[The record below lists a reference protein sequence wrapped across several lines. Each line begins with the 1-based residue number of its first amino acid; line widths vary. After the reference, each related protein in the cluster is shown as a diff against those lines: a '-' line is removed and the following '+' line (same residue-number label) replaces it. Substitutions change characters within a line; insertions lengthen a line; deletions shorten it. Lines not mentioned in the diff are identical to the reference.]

1 MTTPRVTQTASSA
14 RTGTTDRSP
23 ETARGGALPG
33 SGPDEA
39 AFGLSC
45 LKPAAGELRHLLGQA
60 HDVRVEAAAA
70 RHALAPCLVECCHFP
85 QRHLQELPSGVVARA
100 EAADVDRPLPS

>member
-33 SGPDEA
+33 SGPDDA

-45 LKPAAGELRHLLGQA
+45 LKPAAGELRHFLGQA
-60 HDVRVEAAAA
+60 HEVRVEAATA
-70 RHALAPCLVECCHFP
+70 RHDLAQCLVECCHFH
-85 QRHLQELPSGVVARA
+85 QRDLQELPFGVVARA
-100 EAADVDRPLPS
+100 VVADVDRPLP